1 MFTLS
6 KNINRL
12 GSYKLSKVMFN
23 FMNRK
28 NNKSGSKVTCNNK
41 ISDKNNSILKLKKK
55 INEKF

>member
-1 MFTLS
+1 MFNLS

-28 NNKSGSKVTCNNK
+28 NNKSGYKGTCNDK
-41 ISDKNNSILKLKKK
+41 ISDKKIIFEHRKKK
-55 INEKF
+55 KD